1 MGCQSPPVPFIIVGA
16 WGFAFEPS
24 PFFWTIK
31 ISSEKAETNQW
42 ESTGL
47 ISVLLDRSNLSQ
59 ESLVVVYH
67 LCTPKH
73 GAVDRRLA
81 CDAEGAKQVLRR
93 VGVCIQSFVIQ
104 VFFVKVL
111 GCVDYLW
118 RGERFVVRVEWR
130 RHRDP
135 AFIQPLIDPVYWLSF

>member
-1 MGCQSPPVPFIIVGA
+1 MGCQSPSVPFIIVGA

-31 ISSEKAETNQW
+31 ISPEKAETNQW
-42 ESTGL
+42 KSTGL

-73 GAVDRRLA
+73 GAIDRRLA
-81 CDAEGAKQVLRR
+81 CDAEGAKQVLRGFR
-93 VGVCIQSFVIQ
+93 VCIQLFVIQ
-104 VFFVKVL
+104 IFVKASLDALITSGAASVSWSEL
-111 GCVDYLW
+111 SGGVTAT
-118 RGERFVVRVEWR
+118 
-130 RHRDP
+130 RHSSN
-135 AFIQPLIDPVYWLSF
+135 L